1 MIPSELVID
10 GVPWVFEVTDD
21 MDGDSVGLTKRRKGV
36 VLLSSELTPQMREL
50 TFWHELIHAICT
62 CRDIQFHPGDPDF
75 IEEQVASALGPAL
88 FSMFSGNAEITWK
101 YDCLE

>member
-21 MDGDSVGLTKRRKGV
+21 MDDGSIGLTKRRKGV
-36 VLLSSELTPQMREL
+36 VLISSDLIATMKEA
-50 TFWHELIHAICT
+50 TFWHELIHAICAS
-62 CRDIQFHPGDPDF
+62 RDIKFHPGDQDF
-75 IEEQVASALGPAL
+75 IEEQVATALGPAL
-88 FSMFSGNAEITWK
+88 FSLFQSNAEITWK